1 LKRLEERSPKFFL
14 RNRKRKI
21 AKMANLSELPTA
33 FECPAPSIAP
43 GGTVAL
49 TLRPGLRGEDEPF
62 ELTVELLDED
72 EGGAGGGGVID

>member
-1 LKRLEERSPKFFL
+1 MSD
-14 RNRKRKI
+14 
-21 AKMANLSELPTA
+21 LSQLQTA

-49 TLRPGLRGEDEPF
+49 TLRPGLRTEPF

-72 EGGAGGGGVID
+72 EQGAF